1 MGVGEG
7 GRHAD
12 AIGSRASHRAAHRA
26 SQSAAGAAEKDLIG
40 SFVLLAA
47 AAFVGGS
54 MNSAAG
60 GGTFVT
66 FPALVFTGVPSVAAN
81 ATSTVALF
89 PGAVT
94 GSWGYRHDFKDF
106 NGISVKALLPISILG
121 GFVGALLL
129 LLTPVRLFDAVVPWL
144 LLVATV
150 AFAFGPKAAALLRR
164 FVHIGRT
171 GLLISQFFLAIY
183 GGYFGGAVGLM
194 TLAIWSLFG
203 ATDLRAMNAA
213 KTLLVGSMNTVAVV
227 SFAVAGQVWWA
238 DALVMMVTAALGGY
252 VGARIARRVDPRR
265 IRLFINCVNATV
277 TAIFFYRA
285 FG

>member
-1 MGVGEG
+1 M
-7 GRHAD
+7 
-12 AIGSRASHRAAHRA
+12 ISTY
-26 SQSAAGAAEKDLIG
+26 L
-40 SFVLLAA
+40 LLAA
-47 AAFVGGS
+47 AAFVAGA

-94 GSWGYRHDFKDF
+94 GSLGYIGEFRDVHGVSIRK
-106 NGISVKALLPISILG
+106 LLPVSIFG
-121 GFVGALLL
+121 GFIGAMML
-129 LLTPVRLFDAVVPWL
+129 LLTPVRLFDSVVPWL
-144 LLVATV
+144 LLLATL
-150 AFAFGPKAAALLRR
+150 AFAFGPKAAAVLRE
-164 FVHIGRT
+164 FVRIGPV
-171 GLLISQFFLAIY
+171 GLFVTQFFLAIY

-194 TLAIWSLFG
+194 TLAVWSLFG
-203 ATDLRAMNAA
+203 ASDLRAMNAA

-227 SFAVAGQVWWA
+227 SFAVAGLVWWG
-238 DALVMMVTAALGGY
+238 DAAVMAVAAALGGY
-252 VGARIARRVDPRR
+252 AGAQIARRVPTKR
-265 IRLFINCVNATV
+265 IRFFINCVNATV

>member
-1 MGVGEG
+1 MEDVV
-7 GRHAD
+7 
-12 AIGSRASHRAAHRA
+12 RASNGDSIHRHRTLR
-26 SQSAAGAAEKDLIG
+26 SAPTQARCPEDEHLI
-40 SFVLLAA
+40 SSYVLLAA
-47 AAFVGGS
+47 AAFVAGA

-94 GSWGYRHDFKDF
+94 GSLGYIGEFRDVH
-106 NGISVKALLPISILG
+106 GVSIKALLPVSILG
-121 GFVGALLL
+121 GFLGAMLL
-129 LLTPVRLFDAVVPWL
+129 LLTPVRTFDAVVPWL
-144 LLVATV
+144 LLLATV
-150 AFAFGPKAAALLRR
+150 AFAFGPKGAALLRK
-164 FVHIGRT
+164 FVHIGRV
-171 GLLISQFFLAIY
+171 GLFVTQFFLAIY

-194 TLAIWSLFG
+194 TLAVWSLFG

-227 SFAVAGQVWWA
+227 SFAVAGLVWWGNA
-238 DALVMMVTAALGGY
+238 VVMAVAAALGGY
-252 VGARIARRVDPRR
+252 AGAQIARRVPSKH
-265 IRLFINCVNATV
+265 IRVFINCVNATV

>member
-1 MGVGEG
+1 LPPEEHV
-7 GRHAD
+7 
-12 AIGSRASHRAAHRA
+12 IGSY
-26 SQSAAGAAEKDLIG
+26 L
-40 SFVLLAA
+40 LLAA
-47 AAFVGGS
+47 AAFVAGA

-66 FPALVFTGVPSVAAN
+66 FPALVFAGVPSVAAN
-81 ATSTVALF
+81 VTSTVALF

-94 GSWGYRHDFKDF
+94 GSLGYIGEFRDVH
-106 NGISVKALLPISILG
+106 GLSVKALLPVSIFG
-121 GFVGALLL
+121 GFIGALLL

-144 LLVATV
+144 LLLAAV
-150 AFAFGPKAAALLRR
+150 AFAFGPKAATLLRR
-164 FVHIGRT
+164 VVRINRAGMFVA
-171 GLLISQFFLAIY
+171 QFILAIY

-194 TLAIWSLFG
+194 TLAMWSLFG

-227 SFAVAGQVWWA
+227 SFAVAGEVWWT
-238 DALVMMVTAALGGY
+238 DALVMAVTAALGGY
-252 VGARIARRVDPRR
+252 VGARIARRVHPKR
-265 IRLFINCVNATV
+265 IRVFINCVNATV